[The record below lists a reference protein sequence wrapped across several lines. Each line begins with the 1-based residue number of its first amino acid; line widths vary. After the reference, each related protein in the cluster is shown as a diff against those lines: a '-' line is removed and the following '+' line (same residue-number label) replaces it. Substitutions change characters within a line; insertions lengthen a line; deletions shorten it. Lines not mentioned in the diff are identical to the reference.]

1 MNDDLFENL
10 APKPGEGVDPVEL
23 ARRDL
28 KKHLPRRFWKDS
40 ALSERDG
47 LFHLEL
53 DGRPAFTPARKPLA
67 FADRGL
73 AESVRAEWDQI
84 GDYVDPSAM
93 PLTRLINSALDGV
106 AHNMP
111 AVADEIAK
119 YAGSDLLCYRAD
131 APERLVA
138 MQSAQWDP
146 LLAWA
151 RERFGVRFHL
161 AEGVMFVEQPADT
174 LANLRDHIG
183 ADLSPINLAA
193 LHVMTT
199 LMGSVVLALAVQENR
214 LSPEEAWA
222 LAHLDED
229 FQMEVWGQ
237 DEEALA
243 RRAARWREMEVAARL
258 SRLKSEAGT
267 GS

>member
-1 MNDDLFENL
+1 MSDDLFENL

-28 KKHLPRRFWKDS
+28 KKHLPRRFWKETTLT
-40 ALSERDG
+40 ARVG
-47 LFHLEL
+47 LYHLEL

-67 FADRGL
+67 FADQAL
-73 AESVRAEWDQI
+73 AEAVRTEWDQV
-84 GDYVDPSAM
+84 GEYVDPSVM

-106 AHNMP
+106 AQEMA

-131 APERLVA
+131 APERLVT
-138 MQSAQWDP
+138 MQAAQWDP

-151 RERFGVRFHL
+151 RERFGIRFHL
-161 AEGVMFVEQPADT
+161 AEGVMFIDQPADT
-174 LANLRDHIG
+174 IANLRDHIK
-183 ADLSPINLAA
+183 AETSPINLAA

-199 LMGSVVLALAVQENR
+199 LMGSVVLALAVQEGR

-243 RRAARWREMEVAARL
+243 RRAARWRDFDAAARL
-258 SRLKSEAGT
+258 ARL
-267 GS
+267 